1 MTTYGLIVTFFPIF
15 VSFEKKI
22 VSGPIIFTPDLI
34 KNLRNFSCSILEFIC
49 FIWKYFYIK
58 CIDSLIHNL
67 FLKNT
72 LLMTQKYSIL
82 FDLDGTLVDT
92 APDLMNA
99 HNHVMKKYG
108 YPTKSTADIRN
119 LVGQGAGAMI
129 GRSIWGQA
137 KKEFGK
143 IDDQKIK
150 AEMVKDF
157 VNFYGKNIIK
167 ESTLINGVIEF
178 LKWCKEKEISMAV
191 CTNKQEHLAI
201 DLLKKIGIYDYFE
214 YVAGS
219 DTFDYCKPDPRH
231 ITSIIEIIGGD
242 IKKSLMFGDSET
254 DANAAKAASVPVILL
269 ENGYTEKNS
278 NEIYHNHLIKD
289 FIGVEK
295 IVSTY
300 LKD

>member
-1 MTTYGLIVTFFPIF
+1 
-15 VSFEKKI
+15 
-22 VSGPIIFTPDLI
+22 
-34 KNLRNFSCSILEFIC
+34 
-49 FIWKYFYIK
+49 
-58 CIDSLIHNL
+58 
-67 FLKNT
+67 
-72 LLMTQKYSIL
+72 MTQKYTIL

-108 YPTKSTADIRN
+108 YPTKSTADIRS
-119 LVGQGAGAMI
+119 LVGQGAGALI

-137 KKEFGK
+137 KKEFQSVEDK
-143 IDDQKIK
+143 KIK
-150 AEMVKDF
+150 DQMSKDF
-157 VNFYGKNIIK
+157 IAFYGKNIIN
-167 ESTLINGVIEF
+167 ESTLIDGVTEF
-178 LKWCKEKEISMAV
+178 LRWCKNKNISMAV
-191 CTNKQEHLAI
+191 CTNKTEYLAV

-214 YVAGS
+214 YVAGHN
-219 DTFDYCKPDPRH
+219 TFDYCKPDPRH
-231 ITSIIEIIGGD
+231 ITNIIEILSGD

-254 DANAAKAASVPVILL
+254 DANAAKEASIPVILL
-269 ENGYTEKNS
+269 ENGYTEKNT